1 MVVPCMAAEPEQLTV
16 EEGRRGQIKKK
27 KKRSGAA
34 EDQVQR
40 SPLEK
45 AVTREEIRQR

>member
-16 EEGRRGQIKKK
+16 EEGRRGQIKK

>member
-1 MVVPCMAAEPEQLTV
+1 MVVPCMAAEPEQLIV

-27 KKRSGAA
+27 RRGAD
-34 EDQVQR
+34 EDEAQR

-45 AVTREEIRQR
+45 EVTREETRQR

>member
-27 KKRSGAA
+27 KKGAGLLRIRSKG
-34 EDQVQR
+34 
-40 SPLEK
+40 PHWK
-45 AVTREEIRQR
+45 RQSQGKK